1 MDSKILSDVA
11 NGVFRLRQDDP
22 HMNESTVV
30 DVHDDDYTTL
40 TTVEVRSGTVVL
52 HCLASLET
60 EEDEDESE
68 NEDENDA
75 DEQKAAEASDDDKED
90 DDKEEGDDDAE
101 DEGEEETVGKTYTL
115 SSGNSVTVRA
125 MSVRLVPL
133 GMETAEGIYQVQMMK
148 AAD

>member
-11 NGVFRLRQDDP
+11 NGVFRLRPDDP

-52 HCLASLET
+52 HCLSSLEI
-60 EEDEDESE
+60 EEHEDEDDT
-68 NEDENDA
+68 DEA
-75 DEQKAAEASDDDKED
+75 VDEQEATEASDDDKED
-90 DDKEEGDDDAE
+90 DDE
-101 DEGEEETVGKTYTL
+101 DEDESEDETVGKTYTL

-133 GMETAEGIYQVQMMK
+133 GLETAEGIYQVQMMK

>member
-11 NGVFRLRQDDP
+11 SGVFRLRQDDP

-52 HCLASLET
+52 HCLSSLET
-60 EEDEDESE
+60 EADEDEDE
-68 NEDENDA
+68 DDA
-75 DEQKAAEASDDDKED
+75 DEQEAAEASDDDEEE
-90 DDKEEGDDDAE
+90 DDKEEGDE
-101 DEGEEETVGKTYTL
+101 GDEEEEETVGKTYTL